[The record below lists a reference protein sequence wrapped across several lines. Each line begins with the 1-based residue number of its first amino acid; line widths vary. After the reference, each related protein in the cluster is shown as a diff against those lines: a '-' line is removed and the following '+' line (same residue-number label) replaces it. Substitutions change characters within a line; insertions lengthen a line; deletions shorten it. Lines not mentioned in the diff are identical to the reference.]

1 MPSARDEK
9 MLELMQQA
17 KQKIKSQE
25 ESSEQPVEQEQLDTD
40 EQTTKEIEELAEKYN
55 YYFQALGVIY
65 GLLKKNEE
73 NKFIIELGGNSYNI
87 YVEKPKFRA
96 FCKNYETNPTQKLF
110 LRVYPKCFI
119 LPRQDPNIYFQ
130 VIAWNPENQWEESE
144 GFFIL
149 KGIWQFIPQ
158 FRAPVLSIY
167 RNKRAADPTGK
178 FKATHLPIL
187 MRREG
192 ETQPFRFNPKIPKEQ
207 LPKKWFVEGLFKF
220 IPSRNCF
227 GWQKDIND
235 PTERIPRF
243 KRPVKAVPENQTE
256 QGTDIQRKPFEEES
270 TPKFKK
276 FVKPEIKLPKGGEET
291 KPATED
297 EPKPLDNLKENPEE
311 TKTQEVTEEDQTNY
325 ATSLQVISQ
334 LLEKGKKQSEIV
346 AILNELAL
354 PTKSGRG
361 KWSNSSVSMAV
372 KEIKEENKS

>member
-1 MPSARDEK
+1 MPSARDQK

-17 KQKIKSQE
+17 KQKIQNQE
-25 ESSEQPVEQEQLDTD
+25 VVSEDSPESEQADTD
-40 EQTTKEIEELAEKYN
+40 EQTTKEIEALAEKYN
-55 YYFQALGVIY
+55 YYFQAIGVIY
-65 GLLKKNEE
+65 GLLRKNEE
-73 NKFIIELGGNSYNI
+73 NKFVVELGGNTYNI
-87 YVEKPKFRA
+87 YVEKTKYRA
-96 FCKNYETNPTQKLF
+96 FCKHHETNPDQKLF

-119 LPRQDPNIYFQ
+119 VPRQDPNIYFQ
-130 VIAWNPENQWEESE
+130 VIAWNPENKWEERD

-167 RNKRAADPTGK
+167 RNKRADDPTGK

-227 GWQKDIND
+227 GWQKDLSD
-235 PTERIPRF
+235 PTERIP
-243 KRPVKAVPENQTE
+243 
-256 QGTDIQRKPFEEES
+256 
-270 TPKFKK
+270 KFKK
-276 FVKPEIKLPKGGEET
+276 PIKAAPESQEDGDKEGKQKRDNSQENYKVKKVIKLEINAGKKAEEAEKIDAPKKVSEAQ
-291 KPATED
+291 KKD
-297 EPKPLDNLKENPEE
+297 EVTPEE
-311 TKTQEVTEEDQTNY
+311 NNNY
-325 ATSLQVISQ
+325 SNSLEVISQ

-346 AILNELAL
+346 AILNELGL

-361 KWSNSSVSMAV
+361 KWSNSSVSTVVREM
-372 KEIKEENKS
+372 KGQND